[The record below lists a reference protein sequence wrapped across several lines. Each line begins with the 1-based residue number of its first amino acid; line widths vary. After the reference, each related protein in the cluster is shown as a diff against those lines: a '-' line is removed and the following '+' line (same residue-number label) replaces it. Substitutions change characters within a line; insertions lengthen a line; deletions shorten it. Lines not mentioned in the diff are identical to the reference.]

1 MATIPANYQFSLN
14 LATYCQKQTTTTTQ
28 TQQMTKTWYNMTA
41 ALGETSAEISIYDA
55 IGSFDV
61 NAKQFVD
68 DLKEINAEVINL
80 RINSPGGSVI
90 DGNAMF
96 NALQRHP
103 AKVITHIDGLA
114 ASMASVLAMS
124 GAEVHMADNALLMIH
139 NPWTVSM
146 GDADELRKDADLLDK
161 MSASILSAYGRSQ
174 YEAEEIK
181 NLMDEETWF
190 TAQEAF
196 DAGFVDHI
204 STGLRAA
211 ASDITAMAA
220 GAEIKVPADKQ
231 IVSLTKQ
238 IEAVSKASKEISA
251 DLLEQVVIN
260 QALEAQVEEFTIEL
274 ASAALTVEAAEAAAE
289 EIKAELET
297 KAAEL
302 EAKDAEI
309 EQSKEI
315 TDEAVSAKAAE
326 LVQVT
331 THQPVADLGDEANN
345 KLSSDEFWAE
355 YKRVGDEQGL
365 DAKNVWYAEN
375 KHRKS

>member
-1 MATIPANYQFSLN
+1 
-14 LATYCQKQTTTTTQ
+14 
-28 TQQMTKTWYNMTA
+28 MTKTWYNMTA
-41 ALGETSAEISIYDA
+41 AEGETSAEISIYDA

-68 DLKEINAEVINL
+68 ELKDINAEVINL

-114 ASMASVLAMS
+114 ASMASVIAMA
-124 GAEVHMADNALLMIH
+124 GDEVHMADNALLMIH
-139 NPWTVSM
+139 NPWTFSM
-146 GDADELRKDADLLDK
+146 GDADELRADADLLDK
-161 MSASILSAYGRSQ
+161 MSASILSSYGRSQ
-174 YEAEEIK
+174 YEVDELK

-211 ASDITAMAA
+211 AGDITAMAE
-220 GAEIKVPADKQ
+220 GAEIKVPAEKQ
-231 IVSLTKQ
+231 VVSLTKQ
-238 IEAVSKASKEISA
+238 IDAISKASTEISA

-260 QALEAQVEEFTIEL
+260 QALEAKVEEITTEL
-274 ASAALTVEAAEAAAE
+274 ASAALTMEAAEASVEKVAAE
-289 EIKAELET
+289 LEAKAAEAET

-309 EQSKEI
+309 EQTKEI
-315 TDEAVSAKAAE
+315 TEEAVAAKAAE

-331 THQPVADLGDEANN
+331 AHAPVADLGDEENN
-345 KLSSDEFWAE
+345 KISSDEFWAE

>member
-1 MATIPANYQFSLN
+1 
-14 LATYCQKQTTTTTQ
+14 
-28 TQQMTKTWYNMTA
+28 MTKTWYNMTA
-41 ALGETSAEISIYDA
+41 AEGETSAEISIYDA

-68 DLKEINAEVINL
+68 ELKEINADTINL

-114 ASMASVLAMS
+114 ASMASVIAMA
-124 GAEVHMADNALLMIH
+124 GDEVHMADNALLMIH
-139 NPWTVSM
+139 NPWTFSM
-146 GDADELRKDADLLDK
+146 GDADELRADADLLDK
-161 MSASILSAYGRSQ
+161 MSASILSSYGRSQ
-174 YEAEEIK
+174 YEADEIK

-211 ASDITAMAA
+211 AGDITAMAE
-220 GAEIKVPADKQ
+220 GAEIKVPAEKQ

-238 IEAVSKASKEISA
+238 IDAISKASTEISA

-260 QALEAQVEEFTIEL
+260 QALEAKVEEITTEL
-274 ASAALTVEAAEAAAE
+274 ASAALTMEAAEASVEKVSAELEAKAAE
-289 EIKAELET
+289 AET

-309 EQSKEI
+309 EQTKEI
-315 TDEAVSAKAAE
+315 TEEAVAAKAAE

-331 THQPVADLGDEANN
+331 AHAPVADLGDEENN
-345 KLSSDEFWAE
+345 KISSDEFWAE

>member
-1 MATIPANYQFSLN
+1 
-14 LATYCQKQTTTTTQ
+14 
-28 TQQMTKTWYNMTA
+28 MTKTWYNMTA
-41 ALGETSAEISIYDA
+41 AEGETSAEISIYDA

-68 DLKEINAEVINL
+68 ELKGINADTINL

-114 ASMASVLAMS
+114 ASMASVIAMA
-124 GAEVHMADNALLMIH
+124 GDEVHMADNALLMIH
-139 NPWTVSM
+139 NPWTFSM
-146 GDADELRKDADLLDK
+146 GDADELRADADLLDK
-161 MSASILSAYGRSQ
+161 MSASILSSYGRSQ
-174 YEAEEIK
+174 YEAEELK

-220 GAEIKVPADKQ
+220 GAEIKVPAEKQ
-231 IVSLTKQ
+231 VVSLTKQ
-238 IEAVSKASKEISA
+238 IDAISKASVEISA
-251 DLLEQVVIN
+251 DLLEQVIIN
-260 QALEAQVEEFTIEL
+260 QALEAKVEEITTEL
-274 ASAALTVEAAEAAAE
+274 ASAALTMEAAEASVEKVSSELEAKAAE
-289 EIKAELET
+289 AET

-309 EQSKEI
+309 EQTKEI
-315 TDEAVSAKAAE
+315 TEEAVAAKAAE

-331 THQPVADLGDEANN
+331 AHAPVADLGDEENN
-345 KLSSDEFWAE
+345 KISSDEFWAE

>member
-1 MATIPANYQFSLN
+1 
-14 LATYCQKQTTTTTQ
+14 
-28 TQQMTKTWYNMTA
+28 MTKTWYNMTA
-41 ALGETSAEISIYDA
+41 AEGETSAEISIYDA

-68 DLKEINAEVINL
+68 ELKEINAEVINL

-103 AKVITHIDGLA
+103 AKVVTHIDGLA
-114 ASMASVLAMS
+114 ASMASVIAMA
-124 GAEVHMADNALLMIH
+124 GDEVHMADNALLMIH
-139 NPWTVSM
+139 NPWTMSI
-146 GDADELRKDADLLDK
+146 GDADELRADADLLDK

-174 YEAEEIK
+174 YEADELK
-181 NLMDEETWF
+181 ALMDEETWF
-190 TAQEAF
+190 SAEEALA
-196 DAGFVDHI
+196 AGFVDHI

-211 ASDITAMAA
+211 ASDITALAA
-220 GAEIKVPADKQ
+220 SSEFSVPAEKQ
-231 IVSLTKQ
+231 IVSLSKQ
-238 IEAVSKASKEISA
+238 IEAITKTGVEVSNELAEQRTKVEEISA
-251 DLLEQVVIN
+251 ELLE
-260 QALEAQVEEFTIEL
+260 ACAKVEEAETAKAE
-274 ASAALTVEAAEAAAE
+274 AVEAAEQ
-289 EIKAELET
+289 IKAELET

-309 EQSKEI
+309 EQTKEI
-315 TDEAVSAKAAE
+315 TEEAVAAKAAE

-331 THQPVADLGDEANN
+331 AHAPVADLGDEASN

>member
-1 MATIPANYQFSLN
+1 
-14 LATYCQKQTTTTTQ
+14 
-28 TQQMTKTWYNMTA
+28 MTA
-41 ALGETSAEISIYDA
+41 AEGETSAEISIYDA

-68 DLKEINAEVINL
+68 ELKDINADTINL

-114 ASMASVLAMS
+114 ASMASVIAMA
-124 GAEVHMADNALLMIH
+124 GDEVHMADNALLMIH
-139 NPWTVSM
+139 NPWTFSM
-146 GDADELRKDADLLDK
+146 GDADELRADADLLDK
-161 MSASILSAYGRSQ
+161 MSASILSSYGRSQ
-174 YEAEEIK
+174 YEVDELK

-211 ASDITAMAA
+211 AGDITAMAE
-220 GAEIKVPADKQ
+220 GAEIKVPAEKQ

-238 IEAVSKASKEISA
+238 IDAISKASTEISA

-260 QALEAQVEEFTIEL
+260 QALEAKVEEITTEL
-274 ASAALTVEAAEAAAE
+274 ASAALTMEAAEASFEKVAAE
-289 EIKAELET
+289 LEAKAAEAET

-309 EQSKEI
+309 EQTKEI
-315 TDEAVSAKAAE
+315 TEEAVAAKAAE

-331 THQPVADLGDEANN
+331 AHAPVADLGDEENN
-345 KLSSDEFWAE
+345 KISSDEFWAE

>member
-1 MATIPANYQFSLN
+1 
-14 LATYCQKQTTTTTQ
+14 
-28 TQQMTKTWYNMTA
+28 MTNNTWYNMTA
-41 ALGETSAEISIYDA
+41 AEGETSAEISIYDA

-68 DLKEINAEVINL
+68 ELKDINADTINL

-114 ASMASVLAMS
+114 ASMASVIAMA
-124 GAEVHMADNALLMIH
+124 GDEVHMADNALLMIH
-139 NPWTVSM
+139 NPWTFSM
-146 GDADELRKDADLLDK
+146 GDADELRADADLLDK

-181 NLMDEETWF
+181 DLMDAETWF

-196 DAGFVDHI
+196 DAGLVDHI

-211 ASDITAMAA
+211 ASDITAMAE
-220 GAEIKVPADKQ
+220 GAEIKVPAEKQ
-231 IVSLTKQ
+231 VVSLTKQ
-238 IEAVSKASKEISA
+238 IDAISKASVEISA

-260 QALEAQVEEFTIEL
+260 QALEAKVEEITTEL
-274 ASAALTVEAAEAAAE
+274 ASAALTMEAAEASFEQVSAELEAKAAE
-289 EIKAELET
+289 AET

-309 EQSKEI
+309 EQTKEI
-315 TDEAVSAKAAE
+315 TEEAVAAKAAE

-331 THQPVADLGDEANN
+331 AHAPVADLGDEGNN

>member
-1 MATIPANYQFSLN
+1 
-14 LATYCQKQTTTTTQ
+14 
-28 TQQMTKTWYNMTA
+28 MTNNTWYNMTA
-41 ALGETSAEISIYDA
+41 AEGETSAEISIYDA

-68 DLKEINAEVINL
+68 ELKDINAEVINL

-114 ASMASVLAMS
+114 ASMASVIAMA
-124 GAEVHMADNALLMIH
+124 GDEVHMADNALLMIH
-139 NPWTVSM
+139 NPWTFSM
-146 GDADELRKDADLLDK
+146 GDADELRADADLLDK
-161 MSASILSAYGRSQ
+161 MSASILSSYGRSQ
-174 YEAEEIK
+174 YEVDELK

-211 ASDITAMAA
+211 AGDITAMAE
-220 GAEIKVPADKQ
+220 GAEIKVPAEKQ

-238 IEAVSKASKEISA
+238 IDAISKASTEISA

-260 QALEAQVEEFTIEL
+260 QALEAKVEEITTEL
-274 ASAALTVEAAEAAAE
+274 ASAALTMEAAEASFEKVAAE
-289 EIKAELET
+289 LEAKAAEAET

-309 EQSKEI
+309 EQTKEI
-315 TDEAVSAKAAE
+315 TEEAVAAKAAE

-331 THQPVADLGDEANN
+331 AHAPVADLGDEENN
-345 KLSSDEFWAE
+345 KISSDEFWAE

>member
-1 MATIPANYQFSLN
+1 
-14 LATYCQKQTTTTTQ
+14 
-28 TQQMTKTWYNMTA
+28 MTA
-41 ALGETSAEISIYDA
+41 AEGETSAEISIYDA

-68 DLKEINAEVINL
+68 ELKEINADTINL

-114 ASMASVLAMS
+114 ASMASVIAMA
-124 GAEVHMADNALLMIH
+124 GDEVHMADNALLMIH
-139 NPWTVSM
+139 NPWTFSM
-146 GDADELRKDADLLDK
+146 GDADELRADADLLDK
-161 MSASILSAYGRSQ
+161 MSASILSSYGRSQ
-174 YEAEEIK
+174 YEVDELK

-211 ASDITAMAA
+211 AGDITAMAE
-220 GAEIKVPADKQ
+220 GAEIKVPAEKQ

-238 IEAVSKASKEISA
+238 IDAISKASTEISA

-260 QALEAQVEEFTIEL
+260 QALEAKVEEITTEL
-274 ASAALTVEAAEAAAE
+274 ASAALTMEAAEASFEKVAAE
-289 EIKAELET
+289 LEAKAAEAET

-309 EQSKEI
+309 EQTKEI
-315 TDEAVSAKAAE
+315 TEEAVAAKAAE

-331 THQPVADLGDEANN
+331 AHAPVADLGDEENN
-345 KLSSDEFWAE
+345 KISSDEFWAE

>member
-1 MATIPANYQFSLN
+1 
-14 LATYCQKQTTTTTQ
+14 
-28 TQQMTKTWYNMTA
+28 MTA
-41 ALGETSAEISIYDA
+41 AEGETSAEVSIYDA

-68 DLKEINAEVINL
+68 ELKEINADTINL

-114 ASMASVLAMS
+114 ASMASVIAMA
-124 GAEVHMADNALLMIH
+124 GDEVHMADNALLMIH
-139 NPWTVSM
+139 NPWTFSM
-146 GDADELRKDADLLDK
+146 GDADELRADADLLDK
-161 MSASILSAYGRSQ
+161 MSASILSSYGRSQ
-174 YEAEEIK
+174 YEVDELK

-211 ASDITAMAA
+211 AGDITAMAE
-220 GAEIKVPADKQ
+220 GAEIKVPAEKQ

-238 IEAVSKASKEISA
+238 IDAISKASTEISA

-260 QALEAQVEEFTIEL
+260 QALEAKVEEITTEL
-274 ASAALTVEAAEAAAE
+274 ASAALTMEAAEASFEKVAAE
-289 EIKAELET
+289 LEAKAAEAET

-309 EQSKEI
+309 EQTKEI
-315 TDEAVSAKAAE
+315 TEDAVAAKAAE

-331 THQPVADLGDEANN
+331 AHAPVADLGDEENN
-345 KLSSDEFWAE
+345 KISSDEFWAE

>member
-1 MATIPANYQFSLN
+1 
-14 LATYCQKQTTTTTQ
+14 
-28 TQQMTKTWYNMTA
+28 MTA
-41 ALGETSAEISIYDA
+41 AEGETSAEISIYDA

-68 DLKEINAEVINL
+68 ELKDINAEVINL

-114 ASMASVLAMS
+114 ASMASVIAMA
-124 GAEVHMADNALLMIH
+124 GDEVHMADNALLMIH
-139 NPWTVSM
+139 NPWTFSM
-146 GDADELRKDADLLDK
+146 GDADELRADADLLDK
-161 MSASILSAYGRSQ
+161 MSASILSSYGRSQ
-174 YEAEEIK
+174 YEVDELK

-211 ASDITAMAA
+211 AGDITAMAE
-220 GAEIKVPADKQ
+220 GAEIKVPAEKQ

-238 IEAVSKASKEISA
+238 IDAISKASTEISA

-260 QALEAQVEEFTIEL
+260 QALEAKVEEITTEL
-274 ASAALTVEAAEAAAE
+274 ASAALTMEAAEASFEKVAAE
-289 EIKAELET
+289 LEAKAAEAET

-309 EQSKEI
+309 EQTKEI
-315 TDEAVSAKAAE
+315 TEEAVAAKAAE

-331 THQPVADLGDEANN
+331 AHAPVADLGDEENN
-345 KLSSDEFWAE
+345 KISSDEFWAE

>member
-1 MATIPANYQFSLN
+1 
-14 LATYCQKQTTTTTQ
+14 
-28 TQQMTKTWYNMTA
+28 MTNNTWYNMTA
-41 ALGETSAEISIYDA
+41 AEGETSAEISIYDA

-68 DLKEINAEVINL
+68 ELKEINADTINL

-114 ASMASVLAMS
+114 ASMASVIAMA
-124 GAEVHMADNALLMIH
+124 GDEVHMADNALLMIH
-139 NPWTVSM
+139 NPWTFSM

-161 MSASILSAYGRSQ
+161 MSASILSSYGRSQ
-174 YEAEEIK
+174 YEADELK

-190 TAQEAF
+190 TAQEAL
-196 DAGFVDHI
+196 DAGFIDYI

-231 IVSLTKQ
+231 IASLTKQ

-260 QALEAQVEEFTIEL
+260 QALEAQVEEFTTEL
-274 ASAALTVEAAEAAAE
+274 ASAALTVEAAEAASE
-289 EIKAELET
+289 QIKAELET

-315 TDEAVSAKAAE
+315 TEDAVAAKAAE

-331 THQPVADLGDEANN
+331 AHAPVADLGDEASN
-345 KLSSDEFWAE
+345 KISSDEFWAE

>member
-1 MATIPANYQFSLN
+1 
-14 LATYCQKQTTTTTQ
+14 
-28 TQQMTKTWYNMTA
+28 MTKTWYNMTA
-41 ALGETSAEISIYDA
+41 AEGETSAEVSIYDA

-68 DLKEINAEVINL
+68 ELKEINADTINL

-114 ASMASVLAMS
+114 ASMASVIAMA
-124 GAEVHMADNALLMIH
+124 GDEVHMADNALLMIH
-139 NPWTVSM
+139 NPWTFSM
-146 GDADELRKDADLLDK
+146 GDADELRADADLLDK

-181 NLMDEETWF
+181 DLMDAETWF

-196 DAGFVDHI
+196 DAGLVDHI

-211 ASDITAMAA
+211 ASEITAMAE
-220 GAEIKVPADKQ
+220 GAEIKVPAEKQ
-231 IVSLTKQ
+231 VVSLTKQ
-238 IEAVSKASKEISA
+238 IDAISKASTEISA

-260 QALEAQVEEFTIEL
+260 QALEAKVEEITTEL
-274 ASAALTVEAAEAAAE
+274 ASAALTMEAAEASFEQVSAELEAKAAE
-289 EIKAELET
+289 AET

-309 EQSKEI
+309 EQTKEI
-315 TDEAVSAKAAE
+315 TEEAVAAKAAE

-331 THQPVADLGDEANN
+331 AHAPVADLGDEENN
-345 KLSSDEFWAE
+345 KISSDEFWAE

>member
-1 MATIPANYQFSLN
+1 
-14 LATYCQKQTTTTTQ
+14 
-28 TQQMTKTWYNMTA
+28 MTKTWYNMTA
-41 ALGETSAEISIYDA
+41 AEGETSAEISIYDA

-68 DLKEINAEVINL
+68 ELKEINADTINL

-114 ASMASVLAMS
+114 ASMASVIAMA
-124 GAEVHMADNALLMIH
+124 GDEVHMADNALLMIH
-139 NPWTVSM
+139 NPWTFSM
-146 GDADELRKDADLLDK
+146 GDADELRADADLLDK
-161 MSASILSAYGRSQ
+161 MSASILSSYGRSQ
-174 YEAEEIK
+174 YEVDELK

-211 ASDITAMAA
+211 AGDITAMAE
-220 GAEIKVPADKQ
+220 GAEIKVPAEKQ
-231 IVSLTKQ
+231 VVSLTKQ
-238 IEAVSKASKEISA
+238 IDAISKASTEISA

-260 QALEAQVEEFTIEL
+260 QALEAKVEEITTEL
-274 ASAALTVEAAEAAAE
+274 ASAALTMEATEASFEKVAAELEAKAAEA
-289 EIKAELET
+289 ET

-309 EQSKEI
+309 EQTKEI
-315 TDEAVSAKAAE
+315 TEEAVAAKAAE

-331 THQPVADLGDEANN
+331 AHAPVADLGDEENN
-345 KLSSDEFWAE
+345 KISSDEFWAE

>member
-1 MATIPANYQFSLN
+1 
-14 LATYCQKQTTTTTQ
+14 
-28 TQQMTKTWYNMTA
+28 MTKTWYNMTA
-41 ALGETSAEISIYDA
+41 AEGETSAEISIYDA

-68 DLKEINAEVINL
+68 ELKDINADTINL

-114 ASMASVLAMS
+114 ASMASVIAMA
-124 GAEVHMADNALLMIH
+124 GDEVHMADNALLMIH
-139 NPWTVSM
+139 NPWTFSM
-146 GDADELRKDADLLDK
+146 GDADELRADADLLDK
-161 MSASILSAYGRSQ
+161 MSASILSSYGRSQ
-174 YEAEEIK
+174 YEVDELK

-211 ASDITAMAA
+211 AGDITAMAE
-220 GAEIKVPADKQ
+220 GAEIKVPAEKQ

-238 IEAVSKASKEISA
+238 IDAISKASTEISA

-260 QALEAQVEEFTIEL
+260 QALEAKVEEITTEL
-274 ASAALTVEAAEAAAE
+274 ASAALTMEAAEASFEKVAAE
-289 EIKAELET
+289 LEAKAAEAET

-309 EQSKEI
+309 EQTKEI
-315 TDEAVSAKAAE
+315 TEEAVAAKAAE

-331 THQPVADLGDEANN
+331 AHAPVADLGDEENN
-345 KLSSDEFWAE
+345 KISSDEFWAE

>member
-1 MATIPANYQFSLN
+1 
-14 LATYCQKQTTTTTQ
+14 
-28 TQQMTKTWYNMTA
+28 MTKTWYNMTA
-41 ALGETSAEISIYDA
+41 AEGETSAEISIYDA

-68 DLKEINAEVINL
+68 ELKDINAEVINL

-114 ASMASVLAMS
+114 ASMASVIAMA
-124 GAEVHMADNALLMIH
+124 GDEVHMADNALLMIH
-139 NPWTVSM
+139 NPWTFSM
-146 GDADELRKDADLLDK
+146 GDADELRADADLLDK
-161 MSASILSAYGRSQ
+161 MSASILSSYGRSQ
-174 YEAEEIK
+174 YEVDELK

-211 ASDITAMAA
+211 AGDITAMAE
-220 GAEIKVPADKQ
+220 GAEIKVPAEKQ

-238 IEAVSKASKEISA
+238 IEAVTKASTEISA

-260 QALEAQVEEFTIEL
+260 QALEAKVEEITTEL
-274 ASAALTVEAAEAAAE
+274 ASAALTMEAAEASVEKVAAE
-289 EIKAELET
+289 LEAKAAEAET

-309 EQSKEI
+309 EQTKEI
-315 TDEAVSAKAAE
+315 TEEAVAAKAAE

-331 THQPVADLGDEANN
+331 AHAPVADLGDEENN
-345 KLSSDEFWAE
+345 KISSDEFWAE

>member
-1 MATIPANYQFSLN
+1 
-14 LATYCQKQTTTTTQ
+14 
-28 TQQMTKTWYNMTA
+28 MTA
-41 ALGETSAEISIYDA
+41 AEGETSAEISIYDA

-68 DLKEINAEVINL
+68 ELKEINADTINL

-114 ASMASVLAMS
+114 ASMASVIAMA
-124 GAEVHMADNALLMIH
+124 GDEVHMADNALLMIH
-139 NPWTVSM
+139 NPWTFSM
-146 GDADELRKDADLLDK
+146 GDADELRADADLLDK
-161 MSASILSAYGRSQ
+161 MSASILSSYGRSQ
-174 YEAEEIK
+174 YEADEIK

-211 ASDITAMAA
+211 AGDITAMAE
-220 GAEIKVPADKQ
+220 GAEIKVPAEKQ

-238 IEAVSKASKEISA
+238 IDAISKASTEISA

-260 QALEAQVEEFTIEL
+260 QALEAKVEEITTEL
-274 ASAALTVEAAEAAAE
+274 ASAALTMEATEASFEKVAAELEAKAAEA
-289 EIKAELET
+289 ET

-309 EQSKEI
+309 EQTKEI
-315 TDEAVSAKAAE
+315 TEEAVAAKAAE

-331 THQPVADLGDEANN
+331 AHAPVADLGDEENN
-345 KLSSDEFWAE
+345 KISSDEFWAE

>member
-1 MATIPANYQFSLN
+1 
-14 LATYCQKQTTTTTQ
+14 
-28 TQQMTKTWYNMTA
+28 MTA
-41 ALGETSAEISIYDA
+41 AEGKTSAEISIYDA

-68 DLKEINAEVINL
+68 ELKEINADTINL

-114 ASMASVLAMS
+114 ASMASVIAMA
-124 GAEVHMADNALLMIH
+124 GDEVHMADNALLMIH
-139 NPWTVSM
+139 NPWTFSM
-146 GDADELRKDADLLDK
+146 GDADELRADADLLDK

-181 NLMDEETWF
+181 DLMDAETWF

-196 DAGFVDHI
+196 DAGLVDHI

-211 ASDITAMAA
+211 ASDITAMAE
-220 GAEIKVPADKQ
+220 GAEIKVPAEKQ
-231 IVSLTKQ
+231 VVSLTKQ
-238 IEAVSKASKEISA
+238 IDAISKASVEISA

-260 QALEAQVEEFTIEL
+260 QALEAKVEEITTEL
-274 ASAALTVEAAEAAAE
+274 ASAALTMEAAEASFEQVSAELEAKAAE
-289 EIKAELET
+289 AET

-309 EQSKEI
+309 EQTKEI
-315 TDEAVSAKAAE
+315 TEEVVAAKAAE

-331 THQPVADLGDEANN
+331 AHAPVADLGDEENN
-345 KLSSDEFWAE
+345 KISSDEFWAE

>member
-1 MATIPANYQFSLN
+1 
-14 LATYCQKQTTTTTQ
+14 
-28 TQQMTKTWYNMTA
+28 MTNNTWYNMTA
-41 ALGETSAEISIYDA
+41 AEGETSAEISIYDA

-68 DLKEINAEVINL
+68 ELKEINADTINL

-114 ASMASVLAMS
+114 ASMASVIAMA
-124 GAEVHMADNALLMIH
+124 GDEVHMADNALLMIH
-139 NPWTVSM
+139 NPWTFSM
-146 GDADELRKDADLLDK
+146 GDADELRADADLLDK
-161 MSASILSAYGRSQ
+161 MSASILSSYGRSQ
-174 YEAEEIK
+174 YEVDELK

-211 ASDITAMAA
+211 AGDITAMAA
-220 GAEIKVPADKQ
+220 GAEIKVPAEKQ

-238 IEAVSKASKEISA
+238 IEAVTKASTEISA
-251 DLLEQVVIN
+251 DLLEQVIIN
-260 QALEAQVEEFTIEL
+260 QALEAKVEEITTEL
-274 ASAALTVEAAEAAAE
+274 ASAALTMEAAEASVEKVAAE
-289 EIKAELET
+289 LEAKAAEAET

-309 EQSKEI
+309 EQTKEI
-315 TDEAVSAKAAE
+315 TEEAVAAKAAE

-355 YKRVGDEQGL
+355 YKQVGDEQGL

-375 KHRKS
+375 KHRKL

>member
-1 MATIPANYQFSLN
+1 
-14 LATYCQKQTTTTTQ
+14 
-28 TQQMTKTWYNMTA
+28 MTA
-41 ALGETSAEISIYDA
+41 AEGETSAEISIYDA

-68 DLKEINAEVINL
+68 ELKDINADTINL

-114 ASMASVLAMS
+114 ASMASVIAMA
-124 GAEVHMADNALLMIH
+124 GDEVHMADNALLMIH
-139 NPWTVSM
+139 NPWTFSM
-146 GDADELRKDADLLDK
+146 GDADELRADADLLDK
-161 MSASILSAYGRSQ
+161 MSASILSSYGRSQ
-174 YEAEEIK
+174 YEADELK

-211 ASDITAMAA
+211 AGDITAMAE
-220 GAEIKVPADKQ
+220 GAEIKVPAEKQ
-231 IVSLTKQ
+231 VVSLTKQ
-238 IEAVSKASKEISA
+238 IEAVTKASTEISA

-260 QALEAQVEEFTIEL
+260 QALEAKVEEITTEL
-274 ASAALTVEAAEAAAE
+274 ASAALTMEAAEASFEKVAAE
-289 EIKAELET
+289 LEAKAAEAET

-309 EQSKEI
+309 EQTKEI
-315 TDEAVSAKAAE
+315 TEEAVAAKAAE

-331 THQPVADLGDEANN
+331 AHAPVADLGDEANN
-345 KLSSDEFWAE
+345 KISSDEFWAE

>member
-1 MATIPANYQFSLN
+1 MA
-14 LATYCQKQTTTTTQ
+14 
-28 TQQMTKTWYNMTA
+28 
-41 ALGETSAEISIYDA
+41 GD
-55 IGSFDV
+55 
-61 NAKQFVD
+61 
-68 DLKEINAEVINL
+68 
-80 RINSPGGSVI
+80 
-90 DGNAMF
+90 
-96 NALQRHP
+96 
-103 AKVITHIDGLA
+103 
-114 ASMASVLAMS
+114 
-124 GAEVHMADNALLMIH
+124 EVHMADNALLMIH
-139 NPWTVSM
+139 NPWTFSM
-146 GDADELRKDADLLDK
+146 GDADELRADADLLDK

-181 NLMDEETWF
+181 DLMDAETWF

-196 DAGFVDHI
+196 DAGLVDHI

-220 GAEIKVPADKQ
+220 GAEIKVPAEKQ

-238 IEAVSKASKEISA
+238 IDAISKASVEISA

-260 QALEAQVEEFTIEL
+260 QALEAKVEEITTEL
-274 ASAALTVEAAEAAAE
+274 ASAALTMEAAEASFEQVSAELEAKAAE
-289 EIKAELET
+289 AET

-309 EQSKEI
+309 EQTKEI
-315 TDEAVSAKAAE
+315 TEDAVAAKAAE

-331 THQPVADLGDEANN
+331 AHAPVADLGDEANN
-345 KLSSDEFWAE
+345 RLSSDEFWAE

>member
-1 MATIPANYQFSLN
+1 
-14 LATYCQKQTTTTTQ
+14 
-28 TQQMTKTWYNMTA
+28 MTA
-41 ALGETSAEISIYDA
+41 AEDNSSAEISIYDA
-55 IGSFDV
+55 IGGYDV

-68 DLKEINAEVINL
+68 ELKEINADTINL

-90 DGNAMF
+90 DGIAITNS
-96 NALQRHP
+96 LQRHP
-103 AKVITHIDGLA
+103 AKIVTHIDGLA
-114 ASMASVLAMS
+114 ASMAGSIAI
-124 GAEVHMADNALLMIH
+124 GAGDEVHMADNALLMIH

-161 MSASILSAYGRSQ
+161 MSASILSSYGRSQ
-174 YEAEEIK
+174 YEADEIK

-220 GAEIKVPADKQ
+220 SSEFSIPAEKQ
-231 IVSLTKQ
+231 IVSLNKQ
-238 IEAVSKASKEISA
+238 IEAITKTGVDVSNELAEQRTKAEEISA
-251 DLLEQVVIN
+251 ELLE
-260 QALEAQVEEFTIEL
+260 ACAKVEEAET
-274 ASAALTVEAAEAAAE
+274 AKAEAVEAAE

-309 EQSKEI
+309 EQSKEV
-315 TDEAVSAKAAE
+315 TEEAVSAKAAE

-331 THQPVADLGDEANN
+331 THQPVADHCMDEVEDLYTQYTNLKAIDPV
-345 KLSSDEFWAE
+345 KAGAFW
-355 YKRVGDEQGL
+355 R
-365 DAKNVWYAEN
+365 EN
-375 KHRKS
+375 EAAIKAAI

>member
-1 MATIPANYQFSLN
+1 M
-14 LATYCQKQTTTTTQ
+14 
-28 TQQMTKTWYNMTA
+28 
-41 ALGETSAEISIYDA
+41 
-55 IGSFDV
+55 
-61 NAKQFVD
+61 
-68 DLKEINAEVINL
+68 
-80 RINSPGGSVI
+80 I

-114 ASMASVLAMS
+114 ASMASVIAMA
-124 GAEVHMADNALLMIH
+124 GDEVHMADNALLMIH
-139 NPWTVSM
+139 NPWTFSM
-146 GDADELRKDADLLDK
+146 GDADELRADADLLDK
-161 MSASILSAYGRSQ
+161 MSASILSSYGRSQ
-174 YEAEEIK
+174 YEVDELK

-220 GAEIKVPADKQ
+220 GAEIKVPAEKQ

-238 IEAVSKASKEISA
+238 IEAVTKASTEISA

-260 QALEAQVEEFTIEL
+260 QALEAKVEEITTEL
-274 ASAALTVEAAEAAAE
+274 ASAALTMEAAEASFEQVSSELEAKAAE
-289 EIKAELET
+289 AET

-309 EQSKEI
+309 EQTKEI
-315 TDEAVSAKAAE
+315 TEDAVAAKAAE

-331 THQPVADLGDEANN
+331 AHAPVADLGDEENN
-345 KLSSDEFWAE
+345 KISSDEFWAE